1 LQLLQVLGD
10 AQYLKPVATVAEYLK
25 PVAADANT
33 LSLLQVL
40 QVF

>member
-1 LQLLQVLGD
+1 VLGD